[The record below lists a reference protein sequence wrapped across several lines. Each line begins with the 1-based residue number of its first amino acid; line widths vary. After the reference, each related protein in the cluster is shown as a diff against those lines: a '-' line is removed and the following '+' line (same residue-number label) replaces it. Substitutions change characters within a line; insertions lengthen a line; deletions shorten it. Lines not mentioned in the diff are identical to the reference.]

1 MGKVA
6 VDMLKRIAGKLF
18 YAVVCDYDMRAM
30 IDIPWLNGETVKVG
44 YVCSDETNWE
54 LCTLLGC

>member
-1 MGKVA
+1 M
-6 VDMLKRIAGKLF
+6 DMLKRIAGKLF